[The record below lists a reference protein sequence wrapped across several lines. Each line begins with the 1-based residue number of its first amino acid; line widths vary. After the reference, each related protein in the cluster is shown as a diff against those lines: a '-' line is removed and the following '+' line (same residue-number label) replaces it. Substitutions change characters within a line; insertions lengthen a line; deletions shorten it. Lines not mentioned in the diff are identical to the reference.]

1 MIPVNPALLT
11 VVAAVATAAP
21 SRSQDFSVAVDGK
34 PVVFAGAGP
43 LRTPAGALLVPL
55 RGIFESLGATVKFD
69 PLTRAITAVRG
80 ETTVLLRL
88 GESVGHVNQTPVPL
102 QVPAQSV
109 DGTTLVPLR
118 FIAEAFGAAVKWD
131 SATKVVAIST
141 AKPVAPAP
149 GGGTVPVKPVE
160 VAPPPSGVLVAVD
173 TSSRSITVRT
183 AAGASETVVLAD
195 EAVVLTGPSGG
206 EAVRRDIAA
215 LRRGDQVV
223 VKARDAQ
230 LRALVLEASYG
241 ELTGTVESIAPTPD
255 GLRLTLTGGKSLDL
269 STDLRTTR
277 KDPANPTP
285 APSAVSE
292 IAKGDLV
299 VIRTSPS
306 DGRPSEVSVVGVAPK
321 TAAKL
326 EIVRILHNA
335 TGRWLRA
342 GELLT
347 ITVDATAGAK
357 GTVQIAGIADS
368 PVALVETSAGR
379 YTATI
384 PAPAETVAK
393 DRKIVVALAIAP
405 DATKTAESPDLV
417 SVDTVAPVPGTLTPV
432 SAESIG
438 ERRPVVS
445 ATYSD
450 SGSGVDARQVRVR
463 VDGVDVTA
471 KSAIADTFFSFR
483 PDADL
488 AYGAHSVEAVFV
500 DTAGNRVRREW
511 SFSIVEPVPIRA
523 FRALPDNRPL
533 DFGDVVVFTV
543 EGVAGAKSVT
553 VTMGGKID
561 LALREDK
568 PGTYVGS
575 YTVRKEDNV
584 LDVPVGATLVL
595 PDGREVKQPL
605 GRTLTLTAGAPP
617 APAVLLPQEGAVVGN
632 RVVFTGRTAPN
643 AQIRIVVK
651 WQGKKG
657 GVVNAGGVYEGY
669 AVTADAK
676 GRWVSPDIELVLPR
690 DVSGALF
697 TAEVIAVGTAGTPSA
712 PVTIRFRNK

>member
-1 MIPVNPALLT
+1 MLT
-11 VVAAVATAAP
+11 VVAAVATAAT
-21 SRSQDFSVAVDGK
+21 SLAQDFSVTVDGK

-43 LRTPAGALLVPL
+43 LRTPTGALLVPL

-88 GESVGHVNQTPVPL
+88 GEAVGHVNQTPVPL

-131 SATKVVAIST
+131 ASTRVVAIST

-160 VAPPPSGVLVAVD
+160 VAPPPSGVLIAVD
-173 TSSRSITVRT
+173 TSARSITVRT
-183 AAGASETVVLAD
+183 AAGANETLVLAD
-195 EAVVLTGPSGG
+195 DAVVLTGPSGG

-230 LRALVLEASYG
+230 LRALVLEAAYG

-255 GLRLTLTGGKSLDL
+255 GLRMTLVGGKSLDL
-269 STDLRTTR
+269 LADLRTTR

-292 IAKGDLV
+292 IAKGDQV

-306 DGRPSEVSVVGVAPK
+306 DGRPSEVSVLGVAPK
-321 TAAKL
+321 PVGKL
-326 EIVRILHNA
+326 EIVRVLHNA

-342 GELLT
+342 GESLT
-347 ITVDATAGAK
+347 VTVDATAGAK

-368 PVALVETSAGR
+368 PVDLVESSAGR

-384 PAPAETVAK
+384 PVPSETVAK
-393 DRKIVVALAIAP
+393 DRKVVVSLTIAP
-405 DATKTAESPDLV
+405 DAAKTAESPDLV

-432 SAESIG
+432 AAASIG
-438 ERRPVVS
+438 EIRPVVS

-450 SGSGVDARQVRVR
+450 NGSGIDAREVRLR

-471 KSAIADTFFSFR
+471 KAAIADTFFSFR
-483 PDADL
+483 PDTDL
-488 AYGAHSVEAVFV
+488 AYGAHTVEATLV
-500 DTAGNRVRREW
+500 DKAGNSFRREW
-511 SFSIVEPVPIRA
+511 AFNIAEPVPIRA
-523 FRALPDNRPL
+523 FRALPDDRPL
-533 DFGDVVVFTV
+533 DFGDVVIFTV
-543 EGVAGAKSVT
+543 EGIPGSKSAV
-553 VTMGGKID
+553 VKLGGKLE

-568 PGTYVGS
+568 PGTYVGA

-584 LDVPVGATLVL
+584 LDAPVSATLVL
-595 PDGREVKQPL
+595 PDGRVATQAL

-617 APAVLLPQEGAVVGN
+617 APVVLLPQEGAVLGN

-669 AVTADAK
+669 AVVADAR

-697 TAEVIAVGTAGTPSA
+697 TAEVIAVGTGGTPSA
-712 PVTIRFRNK
+712 PVTVRFRNK